1 MKNFKL
7 AVIQLDS
14 QEDKKLNLEKTEA
27 FIREARANGADMVAL
42 PEVFNVIDKSKTP
55 AENIPDGESTQL
67 LIKLAKE
74 LGLYIHGGSIGEE
87 NPDGDKRYNT
97 TVFIDPNGEI
107 LAKYRKLH
115 LFDID
120 MPDGTKKRESDR
132 IAPGQEI
139 VSVETDLANIGL
151 TICYDLRFPE
161 LFRTLAL
168 NGAELIF
175 VPANFTMPTGKD
187 HWEALLRARAIE
199 NTVYI
204 AAPGQI
210 GTKTGNNPSFG
221 SSMIIDPWGTVIARA
236 SEREEVIYAD
246 IDAAYL
252 QRVRQLIPCLQ
263 NRRSDVY
270 SLEEVK

>member
-14 QEDKKLNLEKTEA
+14 QEDKKKNLEKTEA
-27 FIREARANGADMVAL
+27 FIREAKANGADIVAL

-55 AENIPDGESTQL
+55 AESIPHGESTQL

-74 LGLYIHGGSIGEE
+74 LGIYIHGGSIGEE
-87 NPDGDKRYNT
+87 NPDGAKRYNT
-97 TVFIDPNGEI
+97 TVFIQPNGEI
-107 LAKYRKLH
+107 MAKYRKLH

-132 IAPGQEI
+132 IAPGEKI
-139 VSVETDLANIGL
+139 VNVETEFANIGL
-151 TICYDLRFPE
+151 SICYDLRFPE

-210 GTKTGNNPSFG
+210 GTKIGNSPSFG
-221 SSMIIDPWGTVIARA
+221 ASMIIDPWGTVIARA

-270 SLEEVK
+270 RLEEVR